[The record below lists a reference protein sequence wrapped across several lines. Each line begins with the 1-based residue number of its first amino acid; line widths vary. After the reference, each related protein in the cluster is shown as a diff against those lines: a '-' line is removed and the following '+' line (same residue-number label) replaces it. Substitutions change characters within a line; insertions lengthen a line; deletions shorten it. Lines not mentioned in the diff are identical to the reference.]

1 MLAERDKTTVRY
13 YARPAITRLLA
24 DERFA
29 TLGSFATLGTNEYGR
44 KSTEQNVADDQNSIA
59 RQPEDREQAP
69 PPEA

>member
-29 TLGSFATLGTNEYGR
+29 TLGSVSRPSRMLPTIRTRSLGSQKTVNRLRHQKLDPCEAR
-44 KSTEQNVADDQNSIA
+44 IA
-59 RQPEDREQAP
+59 W
-69 PPEA
+69 